1 MSYGALIRDA
11 FRTVWRNRFLWFFGF
26 FVAGSGFSFNLP
38 GGPGGMGDLPGSLRW
53 AGENLAAVVAAAVL
67 LALVLLLVYLVLGII
82 SAGGLAW
89 SVAAIERGERPGF
102 SSTFRAGVGSFWGVL
117 GQAVLLLLIGVG
129 LALLVFVVVGGPF
142 ALLFVLTESV
152 AARVVFGVLLGLVG
166 VVLLVALYVPY
177 AVVGQFAL
185 RELVVGRRG
194 AVDAIGGAFG
204 LFRRNAGRS
213 ILVWVINLALSIG
226 VGIAAAIVF
235 ILLGLLLFLPA
246 IALGAAGYEAAAV
259 VAGVLAGII
268 LLPLL
273 LVATGAIG
281 AFFHAYWTL
290 AYLRLS
296 GEASF

>member
-1 MSYGALIRDA
+1 MSYGDLIRDA

-26 FVAGSGFSFNLP
+26 FVAGSGFSFNVP
-38 GGPGGMGDLPGSLRW
+38 GGPSGGLPDSPRW
-53 AGENLAAVVAAAVL
+53 SGETLVLLVAAAVL

-89 SVAAIERGERPGF
+89 SVAAMERGERPGF
-102 SSTFRAGVGSFWGVL
+102 SSTFRAGVGNFWKVL

-129 LALLVFVVVGGPF
+129 LALLAFVVVGGPF

-152 AARVVFGVLLGLVG
+152 GARVIFGVLLGLLG

-194 AVDAIGGAFG
+194 VVEAIGGAFG

-213 ILVWVINLALSIG
+213 ILVWLINLALSIG
-226 VGIAAAIVF
+226 VGIAAAVVF
-235 ILLGLLLFLPA
+235 VLLGLVLFLPA
-246 IALGAAGYEAAAV
+246 IALGAAGYEAGAIA
-259 VAGVLAGII
+259 AGVAAGIV

-290 AYLRLS
+290 AYLRIS
-296 GEASF
+296 GEAGS

>member
-1 MSYGALIRDA
+1 MSYGDLIRDA

-26 FVAGSGFSFNLP
+26 FVAGSGFSFNVP
-38 GGPGGMGDLPGSLRW
+38 GGPPGGLPDSPRW
-53 AGENLAAVVAAAVL
+53 SGENLVLLVAAAVL

-89 SVAAIERGERPGF
+89 SVAAMERGERPGF
-102 SSTFRAGVGSFWGVL
+102 SSTFRAGVGNFWRVL
-117 GQAVLLLLIGVG
+117 GQALLLLLIGVG

-152 AARVVFGVLLGLVG
+152 GARVIFGVLLGLLG

-194 AVDAIGGAFG
+194 VVEAIGGAFG

-213 ILVWVINLALSIG
+213 ILVWLINLALSIG
-226 VGIAAAIVF
+226 VGIAAAVGF
-235 ILLGLLLFLPA
+235 VLLGLVLFLPA
-246 IALGAAGYEAAAV
+246 IALGAAGYEAAAIA
-259 VAGVLAGII
+259 AGVAAGIV

-273 LVATGAIG
+273 LVVTGAIG

-290 AYLRLS
+290 AYLRIS
-296 GEASF
+296 GEAGG